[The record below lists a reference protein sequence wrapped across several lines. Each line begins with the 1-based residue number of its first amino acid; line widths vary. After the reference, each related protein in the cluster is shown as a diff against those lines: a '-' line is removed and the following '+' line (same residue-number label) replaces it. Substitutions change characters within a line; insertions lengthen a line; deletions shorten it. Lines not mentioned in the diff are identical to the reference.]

1 MKVQSNEQLPAYQVS
16 GQELRIHWDEQE
28 VPALSMGDEV
38 RTVWEQNEALCGVS
52 DSRGQIISA
61 IIRSVYS
68 IDDELATINNQAQK
82 PDAYAAYQAFRSQ
95 AKQLADGWLNKGA

>member
-16 GQELRIHWDEQE
+16 GQELRIHWDAQE
-28 VPALSMGDEV
+28 ITADGMDGPV
-38 RTVWEQNEALCGVS
+38 TYWEQSEALCGVA

-68 IDDELATINNQAQK
+68 IDDELATINNQANK
-82 PDAYAAYQAFRSQ
+82 PDEYAAYQAFRAQ
-95 AKQLADGWLNKGA
+95 AKQLADGWINRSK